1 MNNGER
7 GDTNPLHHFR
17 CLFKA
22 SPWRRIPRFKDAPV
36 MSAGESVVR
45 SLLAS
50 ALSFLVFLVAC
61 SGGMS
66 SQTGSGGGVAH
77 IPTGLPAVSF
87 LKASAYQDG
96 HAGFSDPLDE
106 QRFIVDTVNAIEHS
120 KFWLNTVIS
129 LFYDDSD
136 GWYDHVMH
144 LVNGSATGEIW
155 SPSKNERLDST
166 VKNRVSTLTGIAGGE
181 QPCN

>member
-1 MNNGER
+1 MESGVTR
-7 GDTNPLHHFR
+7 ILCIISG
-17 CLFKA
+17 A
-22 SPWRRIPRFKDAPV
+22 SSKPVHGGKSRVSKDASV

-61 SGGMS
+61 SGATS
-66 SQTGSGGGVAH
+66 SQTGSGGGVAY

-106 QRFIVDTVNAIEHS
+106 QRFIVDTANAIEHS

-129 LFYDDSD
+129 VFYDDSD

-144 LVNGSATGEIW
+144 LVNGSGTGEIW
-155 SPSKNERLDST
+155 SPPKNGRLDST
-166 VKNRVSTLTGIAGGE
+166 VKNKVLTLAGTDGGE

>member
-1 MNNGER
+1 M
-7 GDTNPLHHFR
+7 
-17 CLFKA
+17 
-22 SPWRRIPRFKDAPV
+22 
-36 MSAGESVVR
+36 MSTGESVVR

-50 ALSFLVFLVAC
+50 ALSLMVFLVAC

-66 SQTGSGGGVAH
+66 SQTGSGGGVAY

-87 LKASAYQDG
+87 LKASAYEDG

-106 QRFIVDTVNAIEHS
+106 QRFIVDTVNGIEHA

-129 LFYDDSD
+129 VFYDDSD

-155 SPSKNERLDST
+155 SSPKNERLNST
-166 VKNRVSTLTGIAGGE
+166 VKNRVSTLTDTALVG

>member
-1 MNNGER
+1 MNTGE
-7 GDTNPLHHFR
+7 T
-17 CLFKA
+17 
-22 SPWRRIPRFKDAPV
+22 
-36 MSAGESVVR
+36 VVR

-50 ALSFLVFLVAC
+50 ALSVLVFLVAC

-66 SQTGSGGGVAH
+66 SQTASGGGVAY
-77 IPTGLPAVSF
+77 IPTGLPAASF
-87 LKASAYQDG
+87 LKASAYEDG

-106 QRFIVDTVNAIEHS
+106 QRFIVGTVNGIEHS
-120 KFWLNTVIS
+120 KFWLNTVIIVV
-129 LFYDDSD
+129 YDDSD

-155 SPSKNERLDST
+155 SPPKNGGLDST
-166 VKNRVSTLTGIAGGE
+166 VKNKVSTLTGTAGGE